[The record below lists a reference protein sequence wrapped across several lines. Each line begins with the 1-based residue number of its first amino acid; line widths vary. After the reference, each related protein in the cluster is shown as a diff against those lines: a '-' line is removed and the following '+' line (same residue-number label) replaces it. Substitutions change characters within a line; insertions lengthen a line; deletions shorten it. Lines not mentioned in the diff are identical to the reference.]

1 MEALILRHY
10 LPISKAAL
18 ATALISITIISL
30 LPIDKDGSIRMT
42 FWNFPVAAD
51 KVAHFLAFL
60 VIAGLIDGFGYEEG
74 FNLKKAAI
82 AAVYGCWIELLQS
95 LTDYRYPS
103 FWDMVANCSG
113 ILAYCM
119 LIPLFKITPLI
130 RVRWLY
136 RDMHSQKPGATGS

>member
-1 MEALILRHY
+1 MEAIILRHY

-18 ATALISITIISL
+18 ATALISITIMSL
-30 LPIDKDGSIRMT
+30 LPIDKDGSIRLT

-74 FNLKKAAI
+74 FNLKKAAT
-82 AAVYGCWIELLQS
+82 AAVYGFWVELLQS
-95 LTDYRYPS
+95 LTDYRHPS

-113 ILAYCM
+113 ILAYCL

-136 RDMHSQKPGATGS
+136 RDMHSQKPDAARS

>member
-1 MEALILRHY
+1 MEAIILRYY

-18 ATALISITIISL
+18 AITLITITIMSL
-30 LPIDKDGSIRMT
+30 LPIDDDGGIKLT

-60 VIAGLIDGFGYEEG
+60 VIAGLIDGFCYQEG
-74 FNLKKAAI
+74 FTLKKAAL
-82 AAVYGCWIELLQS
+82 ATAFGFWIELLQS
-95 LTDYRYPS
+95 LTDYRHPS

-113 ILAYCM
+113 ILAYW
-119 LIPLFKITPLI
+119 LFIPLFKITPLI

-136 RDMHSQKPGATGS
+136 RNLHSQIPDT